1 MTINIYTYQVCV
13 GGEKKIVLENY
24 LYLNNKE
31 YRSTIIR
38 NNPSLNY
45 NIHHP
50 NKVVEK
56 HILIINIMQVEFNTK
71 HQNLGEDIP
80 QSKIKAF
87 DSDYNT

>member
-1 MTINIYTYQVCV
+1 MKIAS
-13 GGEKKIVLENY
+13 EKY

-56 HILIINIMQVEFNTK
+56 HILIINIM
-71 HQNLGEDIP
+71 
-80 QSKIKAF
+80 
-87 DSDYNT
+87 